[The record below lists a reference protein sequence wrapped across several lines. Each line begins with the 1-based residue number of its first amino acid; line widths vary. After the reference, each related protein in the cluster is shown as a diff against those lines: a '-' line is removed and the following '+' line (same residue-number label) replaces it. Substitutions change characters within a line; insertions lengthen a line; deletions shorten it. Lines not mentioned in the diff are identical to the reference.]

1 MVTIGNFKID
11 AKVFMAPMS
20 GCTDLSFRLIAREHG
35 AKLCFFEMVDSNS
48 LVYSPKKDADIL
60 MTTKDDNPI
69 AGQLVGPDPEM
80 MLKAAKVLIKNTN
93 IKFLDINAACP
104 VKKIVKKKA
113 GAYFLKEP
121 KALYKIIKSFSSKL
135 DLPITVKLR
144 TGYLKM
150 DIDNLVKIAKN
161 CQKSG
166 ASAIFIH
173 GRTQKQGYSG
183 DIDYSAI
190 KKVKQALNI
199 PVFGSGNIMSPELA
213 KKMMDE
219 TGCDGVIAARGALGN
234 PWIFED
240 IEHYLKTGALP
251 RPLSIETRVASLK
264 RHLEY
269 IDKYKSIHPSSKA
282 GFMRKIALWYLKDF
296 SGARRTRTMVNSVGT
311 YGELVKL
318 LGSIAEANPGIQPA
332 AL

>member
-1 MVTIGNFKID
+1 MVTIVNFKID

-35 AKLCFFEMVDSNS
+35 AKLCFFEMIDSNS
-48 LVYSPKKDADIL
+48 LVYSPKKDVDIL
-60 MTTKDDNPI
+60 KTIDKDRPI
-69 AGQLVGPDPEM
+69 AGQLVGPDPDM
-80 MLKAAKVLIKNTN
+80 MLKAAKVLIKSTN

-113 GAYFLKEP
+113 GAHFLKDP
-121 KALYKIIKSFSSKL
+121 KTLYKIIKSFASKL

-150 DIDNLVKIAKN
+150 DIDSLVKIAKN
-161 CQKSG
+161 CQKNG

-183 DIDYSAI
+183 DIDYDAI
-190 KKVKQALNI
+190 KEVKEAVTI

-213 KKMMDE
+213 KKMIDE

-234 PWIFED
+234 PWIFEN

-251 RPLSIETRVASLK
+251 RPLDVETRVISLK

-269 IDKYKSIHPSSKA
+269 IDRYKSIHPSSKI
-282 GFMRKIALWYLKDF
+282 GFMRKVALWYLKDF
-296 SGARRTRTMVNSVGT
+296 SGARKTRTLVNSVGT
-311 YGELVKL
+311 YEELVEL
-318 LGSIAEANPGIQPA
+318 LGSIASNSEIQPA
-332 AL
+332 VL